1 MTQEGQDLPST
12 TPTENPVEFTTSTT
26 VITTTEPPKDTHDQT
41 EEDKL
46 GTDEENVEG
55 EQLEEIQQGE
65 ENAQVEV
72 KGIEGVSEGGE
83 SEVNDERSD
92 GAGEAHQTEGGLEDP
107 EPEGKRGEGCANV
120 GVSSLGEDAACVAEG
135 MKEGEEGK
143 ENEDMQL
150 PTKDPQHP
158 ERLVE
163 QIISSVAL
171 L

>member
-12 TPTENPVEFTTSTT
+12 TPTENPVEFTTSAT
-26 VITTTEPPKDTHDQT
+26 VITTTEPPKDACDQT

-46 GTDEENVEG
+46 GTDEG

-65 ENAQVEV
+65 EEAQVEV
-72 KGIEGVSEGGE
+72 KGSEAVSEGGE

-92 GAGEAHQTEGGLEDP
+92 GAGEAQQTVGGLEEA
-107 EPEGKRGEGCANV
+107 EPEGKRGDGCANV
-120 GVSSLGEDAACVAEG
+120 ELSSLREDAACEDGG
-135 MKEGEEGK
+135 MKEGEEGE

-171 L
+171 C

>member
-26 VITTTEPPKDTHDQT
+26 VITTTEPPKDTHNQT

-55 EQLEEIQQGE
+55 EELEEIQQGE
-65 ENAQVEV
+65 EEAQVEV

-92 GAGEAHQTEGGLEDP
+92 GAGEAQQAEGGWEEA
-107 EPEGKRGEGCANV
+107 EPEGKRGEGCANM
-120 GVSSLGEDAACVAEG
+120 GVSSLGEDAACVDKG
-135 MKEGEEGK
+135 MKGEEGK

-150 PTKDPQHP
+150 PTKDPLHP

-163 QIISSVAL
+163 QIISTVAL
-171 L
+171 H